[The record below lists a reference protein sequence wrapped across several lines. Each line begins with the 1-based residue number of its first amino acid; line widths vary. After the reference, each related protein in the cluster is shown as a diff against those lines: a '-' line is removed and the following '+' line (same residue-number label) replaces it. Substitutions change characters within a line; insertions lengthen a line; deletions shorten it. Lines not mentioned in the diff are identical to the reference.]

1 MPSLMVQMRILNAQ
15 VQQLVEVVVVLE
27 EVLEVVVLV
36 VEKQPPI
43 QAVKL
48 QPLQKVEGSLQ

>member
-1 MPSLMVQMRILNAQ
+1 MVQMRILNAQ

-27 EVLEVVVLV
+27 EVLEVVALV

>member
-15 VQQLVEVVVVLE
+15 VLQLVEVVVELE
-27 EVLEVVVLV
+27 EVLEVVLV
-36 VEKQPPI
+36 VEKQLPI

-48 QPLQKVEGSLQ
+48 QPHQKVEGSQQ